1 MKFRTTLSRFKGVSS
16 DFHFLSRTSKG
27 FLCQYFRPRNPWQG
41 LNIIRLSICL
51 SLTVW
56 VLSVSI
62 CMSESVW
69 IVRIV
74 RTSVHLMFESAK
86 LWCIC
91 VNFDT
96 LSVICKST
104 IIEPSLM
111 PPHPSTWTFGFF
123 YYSWVIF
130 VALES
135 FVISCWVDFW
145 DHPSSSSSP
154 GDHPTSIVIGN
165 IEKRG

>member
-1 MKFRTTLSRFKGVSS
+1 MIPSSRVWIKNLDRFRKDWIGYSS
-16 DFHFLSRTSKG
+16 ELKPWNEIFLSPLNEIRTLRFRIGAEISEKLFG
-27 FLCQYFRPRNPWQG
+27 WVFQYT
-41 LNIIRLSICL
+41 L
-51 SLTVW
+51 
-56 VLSVSI
+56 VLLGKFFQW
-62 CMSESVW
+62 E
-69 IVRIV
+69 
-74 RTSVHLMFESAK
+74 K
-86 LWCIC
+86 C

-96 LSVICKST
+96 LSVICIFTMNS
-104 IIEPSLM
+104 PSLM

>member
-1 MKFRTTLSRFKGVSS
+1 MSVIPSKFEPLSKDLIF
-16 DFHFLSRTSKG
+16 
-27 FLCQYFRPRNPWQG
+27 
-41 LNIIRLSICL
+41 IRLSICF

-56 VLSVSI
+56 VLSLSIYVS
-62 CMSESVW
+62 EWVW

-74 RTSVHLMFESAK
+74 RRSVHLMFESAK

-91 VNFDT
+91 VNFHT
-96 LSVICKST
+96 LSVICIST